1 MLYNDGFVRVM
12 LFLYHHILYNFVA
25 SLSVCVLCW
34 FFHSLQICCKL
45 TYQVNMN
52 ITKLMHIFRGELHI
66 HKDLYLASAFTFIFI
81 STLVCFGINHQ
92 KGGDCK
98 CNQP

>member
-12 LFLYHHILYNFVA
+12 PFFLINSVA
-25 SLSVCVLCW
+25 SISVCVLCW
-34 FFHSLQICCKL
+34 LFSLSKYVAKL
-45 TYQVNMN
+45 TYQVNMK
-52 ITKLMHIFRGELHI
+52 ITKLMHIFR
-66 HKDLYLASAFTFIFI
+66 ASHAYTSIYISQVLLIFI